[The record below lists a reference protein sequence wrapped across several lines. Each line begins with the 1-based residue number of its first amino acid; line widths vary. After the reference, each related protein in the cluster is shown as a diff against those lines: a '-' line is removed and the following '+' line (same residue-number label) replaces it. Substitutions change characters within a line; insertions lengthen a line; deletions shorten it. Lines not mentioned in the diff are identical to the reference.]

1 MGNRNALKWI
11 SERTKG
17 QRARMVLLIVF
28 NVLFSVLSVFFALA
42 IKRVVDGAVAGDK
55 NVFIEGAALV
65 LGAIILQFGLRI
77 IINGLT
83 ERVNAEIE
91 NGLRQHA
98 FSKILSAKYADITAY
113 HSGEL
118 MNRLTSDATVVADG
132 VTGILPSLVASIVRL
147 VTAVAVLI
155 SLDWV
160 FAVAFAAAGL
170 MVLVVLTVLRGKL
183 KSLHTEVQKAGGKT
197 RSFMQEC
204 IENLLAV
211 KAFSAEDKVCGKAS
225 DLQDKHLKVRM
236 KRRNYSVTGHAVY
249 NLIFSAGYVFALVY
263 GAAGIYRG
271 SGMTYG
277 ALSAILQLVNN
288 VQVPFASISSVF
300 PKYYAMVAS
309 AERLIEL
316 ESVKP
321 EESEATESI
330 TSDLDDFTSINVENV
345 TFSYGRER
353 VMEDA
358 YLRINAGEFLVLAGR
373 SGIGKSTLLKL
384 LLGVYSPTEGE
395 IFIET
400 PRGKTEISAATRKLF
415 AYVPQQNMI
424 FSGTIR
430 ENLTFVNDDAS
441 EEEINAA
448 LETCELTEFIN
459 SLPNGLDTAVGENGL
474 GISEGQIQRI
484 ALCRALLG
492 KAPVL
497 LLDETTSALDE
508 KTERAVLNGL
518 KSLKGVTVIMVSHKK
533 AAESVCDRV
542 ITVKNKKFAEE

>member
-1 MGNRNALKWI
+1 MSNRNALKWI
-11 SERTKG
+11 SERSKG
-17 QRARMVLLIVF
+17 QRARMVVLIVF
-28 NVLFSVLSVFFALA
+28 NVLFSLLSVFFALA
-42 IKRVVDGAVAGDK
+42 IKAVVDGAVAGDRAA
-55 NVFIEGAALV
+55 FIRGATLV
-65 LGAIILQFGLRI
+65 LGAIALQFLFRI

-83 ERVNAEIE
+83 ERINAEVE
-91 NGLRQHA
+91 NGLRRHA
-98 FSKILSAKYADITAY
+98 FSKILSAEYGDITAY

-118 MNRLTSDATVVADG
+118 MNRLTSDAAVVAEG
-132 VTGILPSLVASIVRL
+132 VTGILPSLVSSVVRL
-147 VTAVAVLI
+147 VCAVAVLI

-160 FAVAFAAAGL
+160 FAVAFAAAGI

-211 KAFSAEDKVCGKAS
+211 KAFSAEDKVCDKAEN
-225 DLQDKHLKVRM
+225 LQDTHLKVRM

-309 AERLIEL
+309 AERLIEID
-316 ESVKP
+316 SVKR
-321 EESEATESI
+321 EYTEK
-330 TSDLDDFTSINVENV
+330 SDTPLLPIEDFSAISVENV
-345 TFSYGRER
+345 TFSYGRENVLCSANLR
-353 VMEDA
+353 V
-358 YLRINAGEFLVLAGR
+358 NAGEFLVLAGR

-384 LLGVYSPTEGE
+384 LLGVYSPTNGGV
-395 IFIET
+395 FIET
-400 PRGKTEISAATRKLF
+400 PRGKVPVSAATRKTF

-430 ENLTFVNDDAS
+430 ENLTFISGDAS
-441 EEEINAA
+441 EQEINAA
-448 LETCELTEFIN
+448 LETCELTEFIR
-459 SLPNGLDTAVGENGL
+459 SLPQGLDTEVGENGL
-474 GISEGQIQRI
+474 GVSEGQIQRI

-508 KTERAVLNGL
+508 KTEKAVLAGL
-518 KSLKGVTVIMVSHKK
+518 KSLKGVTVIMVTHKK

-542 ITVKNKKFAEE
+542 VTVKNKTFAEG